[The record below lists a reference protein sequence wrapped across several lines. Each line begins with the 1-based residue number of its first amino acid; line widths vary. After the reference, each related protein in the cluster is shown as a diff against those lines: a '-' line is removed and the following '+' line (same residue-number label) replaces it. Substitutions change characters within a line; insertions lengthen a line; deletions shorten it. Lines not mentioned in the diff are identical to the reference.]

1 MIQFLSYHRQLSGI
15 FGTQFLALWWN
26 AGNGHIHVWYL
37 LTGTDGPKSAHTK
50 HAAQC
55 QVSVH
60 KTRGANTHTHTHIHN
75 KSQGILSKRSA
86 EPGQTEGD
94 GQAQGQSQWGSF
106 RHSSSHPFTVIQPLP
121 WLRSPPQEVFV
132 AHISELLVGHYS
144 PLMPRP
150 IVLQNICWSLSN
162 IVDVI
167 IAAAAGYDHISLM
180 GWWR

>member
-1 MIQFLSYHRQLSGI
+1 MQWLQSWSQSDPYTCIYWRVQMDLNLHTQNIRLKVRCLS
-15 FGTQFLALWWN
+15 
-26 AGNGHIHVWYL
+26 
-37 LTGTDGPKSAHTK
+37 
-50 HAAQC
+50 
-55 QVSVH
+55 
-60 KTRGANTHTHTHIHN
+60 TRLREPHTHTHSHTYN

-121 WLRSPPQEVFV
+121 WLRSQEVFV

-167 IAAAAGYDHISLM
+167 MAVAAEYDHISLR

>member
-1 MIQFLSYHRQLSGI
+1 MSGVCPRDP
-15 FGTQFLALWWN
+15 GGQ
-26 AGNGHIHVWYL
+26 
-37 LTGTDGPKSAHTK
+37 
-50 HAAQC
+50 
-55 QVSVH
+55 
-60 KTRGANTHTHTHIHN
+60 HTHKHTYN
-75 KSQGILSKRSA
+75 KSQCVLSKRSA
-86 EPGQTEGD
+86 AGPGQTEGD

-180 GWWR
+180 EWWRVEVDDNDCLRILRWQCKVVP